1 VTATQFPPVR
11 NCPDKVILGRPFG
24 EPVGSVVSPHPD
36 KAISQRV
43 TILGAIAQGTS
54 RISNLTD
61 CADTRANL
69 AALRGLGCVITQDR
83 NEVRIAG
90 RGWDEIVN
98 QGGVVDAGNSATTAR
113 LLLALLAGTQS
124 RFEVRG
130 NSALSARPMSWLVE
144 PLRTMGAGLTY
155 LDTAGHLPIRVVGCP
170 LHGARLRVEVDSA
183 QPVSAL
189 LLAGL
194 AADGPTV
201 IHRRVPARDHTERLL
216 RWTGVSVAETHHR
229 LEVVPRRPD
238 AFDLRVPGDPSAA
251 AVIVA
256 LHLAS
261 PHAGTELTIQEVG
274 LNPRRL
280 GFFRMLRQ
288 MGIPVSWETIDAT
301 GPEPLGVVR
310 VHGGQFSGGVV
321 SGRELIQAGIDELPL
336 LAALATAGSHPLV
349 VRDAAELRE
358 KDTDRIATTVALL
371 RTFGGIAEETED
383 GFVVH
388 PSTLSPPGRVRFP
401 ADHRLVFAGCVLAL
415 RSGGQLE
422 VSGLAAASISHPGL
436 FDDLARFVPLKELV

>member
-1 VTATQFPPVR
+1 VTATRFPPVR
-11 NCPDKVILGRPFG
+11 DCPDRAVLGRPFV
-24 EPVGSVVSPHPD
+24 EPATSAVRPHPD
-36 KAISQRV
+36 KAISQRA

-54 RISNLTD
+54 RISNLAD

-69 AALRGLGCVITQDR
+69 AALRELGCVISQ
-83 NEVRIAG
+83 EPGEIRIVG
-90 RGWDEIVN
+90 RGWEEIAG
-98 QGGVVDAGNSATTAR
+98 QGGVVDAGNSATSSR
-113 LLLALLAGTQS
+113 LLLALLAGTRS

-130 NSALSARPMSWLVE
+130 NPALSARPMSWLVE
-144 PLRTMGAGLTY
+144 PLRGMGADLTY
-155 LDTAGHLPIRVVGCP
+155 LDTAGHLPIRVVGRQ
-170 LHGARLRVEVDSA
+170 LHGARLQVEVDSA

-201 IHRRVPARDHTERLL
+201 INRRVPARDHTERLL
-216 RWTGVSVAETHHR
+216 RWTGVSVTETPDR
-229 LEVVPRRPD
+229 LDVIPRRPA
-238 AFDLRVPGDPSAA
+238 AFDLRVPGDPSSA

-261 PHAGTELTIQEVG
+261 PQAETELRVDDVG

-288 MGIPVSWETIDAT
+288 MGIPVSWETTDAD
-301 GPEPLGVVR
+301 GPEPIGVVR
-310 VHGGQFSGGVV
+310 VRAGEFSGGEV

-336 LAALATAGSHPLV
+336 LAALATAGRHPLV

-371 RTFGGIAEETED
+371 RSFGGVAEGTED

-401 ADHRLVFAGCVLAL
+401 ADHRLVFAGCVLAF
-415 RSGGQLE
+415 RSGGQIEL
-422 VSGLAAASISHPGL
+422 SGLAAASISHPRL
-436 FDDLARFVPLKELV
+436 FEDLARFVPIKELV